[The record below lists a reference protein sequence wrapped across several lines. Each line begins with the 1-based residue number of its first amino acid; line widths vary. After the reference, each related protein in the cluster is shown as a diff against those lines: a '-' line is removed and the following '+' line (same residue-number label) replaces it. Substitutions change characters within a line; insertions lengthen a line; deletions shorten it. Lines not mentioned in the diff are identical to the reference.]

1 MSRKTDLEQHIR
13 ESYQLIREY
22 EEIQRLSDDP
32 KEQARSRRA
41 IEEQRVLIKGY
52 LAEYVPLCERLGLT
66 MPEDIAEMVARFP
79 RIASPSFLPPGPSVR
94 PSSPPPLEGKQ
105 LPWARMVRP
114 KWRLIEG
121 WLVEVRQILRD
132 PLWQGCLFSIL
143 LALDFVLALYLGW
156 RWFGQ
161 RPDVLAYVEAVS
173 GVISLALQVV
183 FVFIALVVRKMSLR
197 ELLHQLGTQRL
208 LQVAIGVMTMVLVV
222 VAVILPAVE
231 GIGDSRPP
239 PTPPP
244 HAIESFTVTRAES
257 IPKVIEIQRG
267 GSFTVRTGEIA
278 TVEVHISPAYAE
290 RHLSFDWRPCVPG
303 EERTGLT
310 FVYNGLSQ
318 SGSDCINVE
327 VSDNDTGKQL
337 DQTHIQVGIQKR
349 PN

>member
-1 MSRKTDLEQHIR
+1 MTRRSDLEQHIR
-13 ESYQLIREY
+13 ESYKLIREF
-22 EEIQRLSDDP
+22 EDILRLSDNP
-32 KEQARSRRA
+32 KERARAQHA
-41 IEEQRVLIKGY
+41 IEEQWELIKGY
-52 LAEYVPLCERLGLT
+52 LAEYLPLCKRLGLT

-79 RIASPSFLPPGPSVR
+79 GIASPSFLPPGPSVR
-94 PSSPPPLEGKQ
+94 PSSPPPSEGKQ
-105 LPWARMVRP
+105 LPRARMVRP

-132 PLWQGCLFSIL
+132 PLWQGSLFSIL

-173 GVISLALQVV
+173 GMLSLALQVM

-231 GIGDSRPP
+231 GIGYSRPQ
-239 PTPPP
+239 PTPSPP
-244 HAIESFTVTRAES
+244 VIESFTVTRAES
-257 IPKVIEIQRG
+257 IPKVLEIQRG
-267 GSFTVRTGEIA
+267 GSFTVKTGEIA
-278 TVEVHISPAYAE
+278 TVEVYISPAYAE
-290 RHLSFDWRPCVPG
+290 CYLSFDWRPCVPG
-303 EERTGLT
+303 EEGTGLT
-310 FVYNGLSQ
+310 FVYKGLSQ
-318 SGSDCINVE
+318 SGSDCIDVE
-327 VSDNDTGKQL
+327 VSDDDTGKQL
-337 DQTHIQVGIQKR
+337 DQTRIQVGIQKR